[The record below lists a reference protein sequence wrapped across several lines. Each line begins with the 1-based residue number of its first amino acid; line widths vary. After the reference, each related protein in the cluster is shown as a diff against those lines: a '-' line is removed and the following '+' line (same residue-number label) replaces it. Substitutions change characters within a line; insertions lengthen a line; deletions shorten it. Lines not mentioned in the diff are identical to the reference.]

1 MGKGKRSRP
10 QLQQQSE
17 SVAALG
23 PGRRR
28 YHWDPKVRWFRLAE
42 VGGERVKNG
51 PLLDMDTLG
60 GQTQPE
66 FGRTGKETP

>member
-17 SVAALG
+17 NVAASR

-28 YHWDPKVRWFRLAE
+28 YHWDPKVRWYRLAE
-42 VGGERVKNG
+42 VDGERVQNG
-51 PLLDMDTLG
+51 PLLDMDLRGLG
-60 GQTQPE
+60 RQTQAE
-66 FGRTGKETP
+66 